1 MVPKDVAAVS
11 EKPTA
16 SLEHRVTGR
25 TDALW
30 SDVPMLMQK
39 TGQRLVTALLSWW
52 LIYTPHPGHFEFAGV
67 ARSHTHTQEHLQAIQ
82 ELMDHILR
90 F

>member
-1 MVPKDVAAVS
+1 MVPEGAAAVS

-16 SLEHRVTGR
+16 SSERRVTGR

-30 SDVPMLMQK
+30 SDVPMLTQK

-52 LIYTPHPGHFEFAGV
+52 PIYMCFPGHLKIAGV
-67 ARSHTHTQEHLQAIQ
+67 AEHPTHTQEHLQAIQ
-82 ELMDHILR
+82 EHKDQILSS
-90 F
+90 

>member
-1 MVPKDVAAVS
+1 MVPEGAAAVS

-16 SLEHRVTGR
+16 SSERRVTGK

-30 SDVPMLMQK
+30 SDVPMLTQK

-52 LIYTPHPGHFEFAGV
+52 PIYVCSPGNLKFAGV
-67 ARSHTHTQEHLQAIQ
+67 ARSHTYPQEHLQTIQ
-82 ELMDHILR
+82 ELIDHILR

>member
-1 MVPKDVAAVS
+1 MVPEGAAAVS

-16 SLEHRVTGR
+16 SSERRVTGR

-30 SDVPMLMQK
+30 SDVPMLKQK

-52 LIYTPHPGHFEFAGV
+52 PIYTPYPGYFEFAGV
-67 ARSHTHTQEHLQAIQ
+67 ARSHTHTQEHLQAIH
-82 ELMDHILR
+82 ELIDHILR

>member
-1 MVPKDVAAVS
+1 MVPEGAAAVS
-11 EKPTA
+11 EKLTA
-16 SLEHRVTGR
+16 SSERRVTGR

-52 LIYTPHPGHFEFAGV
+52 PIYMPHPGHLKLAGV

-82 ELMDHILR
+82 ELIDHILR

>member
-1 MVPKDVAAVS
+1 MVPEGAAAVS

-16 SLEHRVTGR
+16 SSERRVTGR

-30 SDVPMLMQK
+30 SDVPMLTQK

-52 LIYTPHPGHFEFAGV
+52 PIYMCSPGHLKLAGV
-67 ARSHTHTQEHLQAIQ
+67 LRHLIHIQEYLQAIQ
-82 ELMDHILR
+82 EFIDHILR

>member
-1 MVPKDVAAVS
+1 MVSEGAAAVS

-16 SLEHRVTGR
+16 SSERRVTGR

-30 SDVPMLMQK
+30 SDVPMLTQK
-39 TGQRLVTALLSWW
+39 TGQWLVTALLSWW
-52 LIYTPHPGHFEFAGV
+52 PIYMSSPGHLKL
-67 ARSHTHTQEHLQAIQ
+67 ARDLTYLIHIEEHLQAIQ
-82 ELMDHILR
+82 ELSDHI

>member
-1 MVPKDVAAVS
+1 MVPEGAAAVS
-11 EKPTA
+11 VKPMA
-16 SLEHRVTGR
+16 SSERKVTGR
-25 TDALW
+25 TNALW
-30 SDVPMLMQK
+30 SDVPMLTQK

-52 LIYTPHPGHFEFAGV
+52 PIYMCSPGHLKSVGV

-82 ELMDHILR
+82 ELIDHIIR